1 MNKASLRLVGIGT
14 GFLVLFLA
22 TNQFVESYQKGETKW
37 YSLVMMSGM
46 SLLLYHTLFKVKSK
60 PPAKKK

>member
-1 MNKASLRLVGIGT
+1 MNKASLKIVGIGA

-46 SLLLYHTLFKVKSK
+46 SLLLYYTLFNVKLK
-60 PPAKKK
+60 PPTKKK

>member
-1 MNKASLRLVGIGT
+1 MNKASLKIVGIGA

-22 TNQFVESYQKGETKW
+22 TNQFVESYQRGDTKW
-37 YSLVMMSGM
+37 YNLVMMSGM
-46 SLLLYHTLFKVKSK
+46 SLLLYYTLFNVKSK